1 MRLEGQILQKQDEYN
16 RLVAELK
23 DRDLIYEALCRK
35 LGDEP
40 LKKDVVYKATKGDLV
55 DEMLAKYINI
65 ANCPV
70 PIKRLGGGFYLFGL
84 KKIYAK
90 IMNGKL
96 VIRVGGGYMIIEEFI
111 SSYAQAELNKL
122 EQLARREGVSDF
134 MELDLEYYALGDKNR
149 NSVGGQKS
157 PGGQNSP
164 GNGRASTAGDSGIN
178 GTSRA
183 KTLTI
188 NQIKNA

>member
-1 MRLEGQILQKQDEYN
+1 MLDLN
-16 RLVAELK
+16 
-23 DRDLIYEALCRK
+23 DRNLTYDALLRQ
-35 LGDEP
+35 LGSEP
-40 LKKDVVYKATKGDLV
+40 PKKDSGYRAAKGDLV
-55 DEMLAKYINI
+55 DEMLARYINI

-122 EQLARREGVSDF
+122 EQLARREGVESF
-134 MELDLEYYALGDKNR
+134 MELDLEFYALGTVNGQR
-149 NSVGGQKS
+149 NSVGSKS

-164 GNGRASTAGDSGIN
+164 GSGRASMGGNSAIN
-178 GTSRA
+178 GTQRN

-188 NQIKNA
+188 NQIKSAQQQ